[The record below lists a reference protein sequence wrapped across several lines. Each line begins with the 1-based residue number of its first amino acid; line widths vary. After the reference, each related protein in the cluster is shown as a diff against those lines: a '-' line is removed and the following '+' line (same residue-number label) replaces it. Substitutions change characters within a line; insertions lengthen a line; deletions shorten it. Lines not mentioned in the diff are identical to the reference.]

1 MVRVPLTADQVAAGL
16 RMAELF
22 RATRGR
28 RDLHEVARGAG
39 ISPETLRKIESGR
52 MLSPSFGTV
61 VRLADALGIPLHLV
75 ADAYRRQPAA
85 DPRALRA

>member
-22 RATRGR
+22 RA
-28 RDLHEVARGAG
+28 ARGPRDPQEIARSAG

-61 VRLADALGIPLHLV
+61 LRLADALGMPLHVV
-75 ADAYRRQPAA
+75 ADAYRTSSDA
-85 DPRALRA
+85 DTLHA